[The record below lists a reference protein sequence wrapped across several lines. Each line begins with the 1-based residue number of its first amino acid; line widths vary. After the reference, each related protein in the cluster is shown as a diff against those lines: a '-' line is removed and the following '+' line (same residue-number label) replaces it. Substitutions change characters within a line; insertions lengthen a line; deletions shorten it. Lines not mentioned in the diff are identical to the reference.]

1 MANQPI
7 NAEVVARPKEN
18 PERLIRRFTKKV
30 KRSGILDEV
39 RQRRYFEKKS
49 VKKRRKRAEAEY
61 RRQRDE
67 RRAARRNKNKTS
79 RKQRFLA
86 FFLFLSNYIK

>member
-1 MANQPI
+1 MANQVI

-49 VKKRRKRAEAEY
+49 VKKRRKKAEAEY

-67 RRAARRNKNKTS
+67 RRAAKRAESKNKKR
-79 RKQRFLA
+79 RK
-86 FFLFLSNYIK
+86 

>member
-1 MANQPI
+1 MANQVI
-7 NAEVVARPKEN
+7 NAEVVARPREN

-49 VKKRRKRAEAEY
+49 VKKRRKKAEAEY
-61 RRQRDE
+61 RRQKDE
-67 RRAARRNKNKTS
+67 RKAAKRAEFRNKKR
-79 RKQRFLA
+79 RK
-86 FFLFLSNYIK
+86 